1 MKKESVTPFGLRT
14 NVSGLQTI
22 EMKNMEHNT
31 PVDTIEGYRE
41 VNKYYR
47 GIPIG
52 YLDLFNNSS

>member
-1 MKKESVTPFGLRT
+1 
-14 NVSGLQTI
+14 
-22 EMKNMEHNT
+22 MKNMEHNT